1 MKATIAL
8 LGIGLVAVTVTFG
21 ACLVVL
27 HRDVQALQAE
37 LATRQTVQA
46 ARPGVITCPEF
57 RHHRWAVPGAYA
69 VLPARCGK

>member
-1 MKATIAL
+1 MRTTIAL

-27 HRDVQALQAE
+27 HNDYASLRAE
-37 LATRQTVQA
+37 LSRSSSHV
-46 ARPGVITCPEF
+46 PPSVITRPEF
-57 RHHRWAVPGAYA
+57 RHHRWAVTGPFA